1 MRQAKKKMLLL
12 LLSIVCL
19 TSAQAQIAYKGQLYI
34 NEERFTLQ
42 GNLLRVELRVS
53 YDDDILN
60 AGETLNFTPVL
71 KNGYQVQ
78 SLSSVVV
85 NGKERGKYEKRKEE
99 FQNRQRS
106 NIPVV
111 TRDKRHGTRYFVYD
125 TTVPYVDWMHDAS
138 LYIECEERGWGAKP
152 HVYEDKLYDRIII
165 SNQPLSTYDHT
176 GPRFPATAN

>member
-85 NGKERGKYEKRKEE
+85 NGKERGKYESAR
-99 FQNRQRS
+99 RS
-106 NIPVV
+106 SR
-111 TRDKRHGTRYFVYD
+111 TAS
-125 TTVPYVDWMHDAS
+125 VPTS
-138 LYIECEERGWGAKP
+138 P
-152 HVYEDKLYDRIII
+152 
-165 SNQPLSTYDHT
+165 S
-176 GPRFPATAN
+176 